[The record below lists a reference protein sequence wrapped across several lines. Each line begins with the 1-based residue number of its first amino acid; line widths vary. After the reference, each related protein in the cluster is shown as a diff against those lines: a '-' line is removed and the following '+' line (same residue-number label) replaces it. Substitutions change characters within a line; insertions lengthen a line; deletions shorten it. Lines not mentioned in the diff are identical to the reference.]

1 MSEYKIA
8 LVFVLAVVG
17 WFAYAIE
24 RERRQKIENVV
35 KSFYGEKWEEYLEK
49 KAFLQN
55 TDAADVKKI
64 LEKKVKTL
72 AVVTASILAMLAAKA
87 VQWLS
92 ELKQSMMERLSINT
106 ETIEQ

>member
-1 MSEYKIA
+1 MNEYKIA

-49 KAFLQN
+49 KTFLQN

-64 LEKKVKTL
+64 LEKKAKTL
-72 AVVTASILAMLAAKA
+72 AIVTGSILAMLAVKA

-92 ELKQSMMERLSINT
+92 ELKQSMMEQFLTKDER
-106 ETIEQ
+106 